1 MQTAKHAAV
10 IACPKPARRKREKS
24 NGVIFNQ
31 SDGRL
36 LSLIIGR
43 RILRDVYM
51 LKNKDDFNTM
61 MISLMNEINAY
72 NPYSSEDIIFSDKAK
87 DLIHEM
93 AEYARNNKYYQKILA
108 TETGMNEHNLYVE
121 AAKEKTVSR
130 VYYDMLY
137 KIVEAPTFI
146 HLEFTPM
153 MLIPII
159 DDMLQCENQGD

>member
-1 MQTAKHAAV
+1 
-10 IACPKPARRKREKS
+10 
-24 NGVIFNQ
+24 
-31 SDGRL
+31 
-36 LSLIIGR
+36 
-43 RILRDVYM
+43 M

-61 MISLMNEINAY
+61 MISLINEINAY